1 MRSIIFILFAA
12 TVILSSCGQKNSVS
26 ANYELKTEC
35 MGVELD
41 GSQTVKAWG
50 NGRNRFDAVD
60 QAKKN
65 AINDVIFKG
74 VREGKAQCE
83 TRPLVGEVNAREK
96 HQQFFNAFFVDK
108 GEYEKFISV
117 KDERIGEKIV
127 RDRSK
132 GRESV
137 THGFIIRIDVPGLRS
152 RLTEAGI
159 IK

>member
-1 MRSIIFILFAA
+1 M
-12 TVILSSCGQKNSVS
+12 
-26 ANYELKTEC
+26 
-35 MGVELD
+35 
-41 GSQTVKAWG
+41 
-50 NGRNRFDAVD
+50 
-60 QAKKN
+60 
-65 AINDVIFKG
+65 
-74 VREGKAQCE
+74 
-83 TRPLVGEVNAREK
+83 
-96 HQQFFNAFFVDK
+96 DK